1 MLPNDYTERRFWAL
15 NFLVFFNLFIYLLLL
30 IMSVMSLSQWDAS
43 CSVILSNVVIV
54 EFLNK
59 TKGGDILYTAG

>member
-1 MLPNDYTERRFWAL
+1 MAL